1 MNKRILFI
9 LLLIAAFV
17 LPANAVL
24 KEDSL
29 ANSLAVL
36 RHELI
41 SYHVQQNKL
50 LSNSK
55 AMSQEVFE
63 TMRNIMGKQPECHHA
78 VFAADRQYLRADLR
92 LS

>member
-63 TMRNIMGKQPECHHA
+63 TMRNIME
-78 VFAADRQYLRADLR
+78 RRAR
-92 LS
+92 MPSCCIRSRPTISSS